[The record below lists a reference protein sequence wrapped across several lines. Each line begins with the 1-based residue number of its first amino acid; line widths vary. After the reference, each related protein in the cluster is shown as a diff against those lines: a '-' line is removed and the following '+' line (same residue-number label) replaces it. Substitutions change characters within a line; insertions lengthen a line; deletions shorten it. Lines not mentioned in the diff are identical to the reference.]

1 MSFVIYPLLF
11 GLIFA
16 LFKTLDLWYSK
27 KIAKTSTSDWRFN
40 PHLIWI
46 MFIVGIFMGI
56 AYVLLF
62 K

>member
-1 MSFVIYPLLF
+1 MLF

-46 MFIVGIFMGI
+46 MSIVGIFMGI

>member
-1 MSFVIYPLLF
+1 MNFIIYPLLF
-11 GLIFA
+11 GISLA

-27 KIAKTSTSDWRFN
+27 RKTKPKDKDWRFS

-46 MFIVGIFMGI
+46 LFIVGLIMGCI
-56 AYVLLF
+56 YVLLF

>member
-1 MSFVIYPLLF
+1 MNFIIYPLLF
-11 GLIFA
+11 GIIFA

-27 KIAKTSTSDWRFN
+27 KVTKTSTRDWRFN

-46 MFIVGIFMGI
+46 LFIIGVIIGCI
-56 AYVLLF
+56 YVLIY